1 MQTFITKELVIGT
14 AWLSSARVV
23 KCYIYFNNERNPYN
37 KFRIIINFE
46 DTKIYLRNFLFF

>member
-1 MQTFITKELVIGT
+1 MSRLRTKAALIGT